1 MFWLALV
8 CAMER
13 DLTLG
18 PVVDYRPVELRSTR
32 PARDAEAWSGAI
44 DGAPIRLLRHTA
56 DGSFSLEINGRS
68 VPLRPA
74 GPAGWEADTRIPY
87 NRHGFATAPLR
98 VRVPRAAIAF
108 GSAQVSIEANSHVFV
123 SARCGPRQLLA
134 TPNLQGPQGFDE
146 NADSQID
153 PASPREFNRLGA
165 ATFEFDNTGWRI
177 SKLDWNT
184 RTATLEPAPPPPHFE
199 LGDVLPE
206 TTTIDRLKERR
217 PLTGAWTLIH
227 YWASTSPPSIAAFAQ
242 LKLISEAYN
251 LNLLGINA
259 DPNPADASRV
269 LAQFGILWP
278 DVQATE
284 PTALF
289 DHRARVAS
297 YPTYLLLDPTRRI
310 ILRTSSTIDLLESL
324 RRTVPRRKSN

>member
-18 PVVDYRPVELRSTR
+18 PTVDYRPVELKSTR
-32 PARDAEAWSGAI
+32 PTRDSEAWSGSF
-44 DGAPIRLLRHTA
+44 DGASLRLLRRAA

-87 NRHGFATAPLR
+87 NRHGFSTAPLR
-98 VRVPRAAIAF
+98 VRVPRTAIAF
-108 GSAQVSIEANSHVFV
+108 GSAQVTIEANSHVFV
-123 SARCGPRQLLA
+123 SARCGARQLLA
-134 TPNLQGPQGFDE
+134 TPNLMGPQGLDE
-146 NADSQID
+146 NADGRID
-153 PASPREFNRLGA
+153 PTSPREFNRLGA
-165 ATFEFDNTGWRI
+165 STFEFDNTGWRI

-184 RTATLEPAPPPPHFE
+184 RQATLEPIAPPPAFE
-199 LGDVLPE
+199 LGEVLPE

-217 PLTGAWTLIH
+217 PLTGAWTLVH
-227 YWASTSPPSIAAFAQ
+227 YWASTSPSSIAAFAQ
-242 LKLISEAYN
+242 LKLISETFD
-251 LNLLGINA
+251 LKLLGINA
-259 DPNPADASRV
+259 DPDPADASRV
-269 LAQFGILWP
+269 LAQFAILWP

-284 PTALF
+284 PPALF
-289 DHRARVAS
+289 EHRSRVAS
-297 YPTYLLLDPTRRI
+297 YPTYLLLNPARRVV
-310 ILRTSSTIDLLESL
+310 LRTSSTIDLLESL